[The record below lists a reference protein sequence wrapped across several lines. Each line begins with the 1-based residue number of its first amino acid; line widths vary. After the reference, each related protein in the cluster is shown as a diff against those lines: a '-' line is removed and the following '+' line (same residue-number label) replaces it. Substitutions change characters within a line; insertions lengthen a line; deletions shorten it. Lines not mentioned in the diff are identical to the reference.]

1 MQVILVLRFE
11 ADPEENLRPI
21 KQKVESR
28 VNYFIG

>member
-11 ADPEENLRPI
+11 ADPEENLRAI
-21 KQKVESR
+21 QQKVESR